1 MQLEIWSDVV
11 CPWCAIGRAN
21 LQVALADHPRRDQVE
36 VRWRSFQLDPAAPP
50 AYDEPYVQRLAT
62 KYRTSEDEA
71 RAMMARVERA
81 GAAAGVEFDFAAA
94 RSGNTV
100 DAHRVLHL
108 AHERGVQD
116 RVKARLLAG
125 VLSEGL
131 PVSDHAALAAAAA
144 EAGLDRDEV
153 SEVLAGDAYADAVR
167 ADVEV
172 ALELGISG
180 VPFFVLD
187 RRTGVSGAQPPQV
200 LRGAIDQA
208 LASVGPLTTVAG
220 DDDDRDHDPGDACG
234 VDGCTL

>member
-11 CPWCAIGRAN
+11 CPWCAIGRAH
-21 LQVALADHPRRDQVE
+21 LQVALADHPRRDEVE
-36 VRWRSFQLDPAAPP
+36 VRWRSFQLDPGAPP

-62 KYRTSEDEA
+62 KYRTSQDEA
-71 RAMMARVERA
+71 RAMMARVEQA

-94 RSGNTV
+94 RSGNTI

-108 AHERGVQD
+108 AHERGLQD
-116 RVKARLLAG
+116 RVKDRLLRG

-131 PVSDHAALAAAAA
+131 PVSDHAALADAAA

-153 SEVLAGDAYADAVR
+153 AEVLAGDAYADAVR

-180 VPFFVLD
+180 VPFFVFD
-187 RRTGVSGAQPPQV
+187 RRTGVSGAQPPAV
-200 LRGAIDQA
+200 LRSAVDQA
-208 LASVGPLTTVAG
+208 LAARGPLTTVAG
-220 DDDDRDHDPGDACG
+220 HDHAHGHGEACG
-234 VDGCTL
+234 VDGCAV